1 MDFWTRIRKDSFEK
15 WYEII
20 YEPGTLEAIS
30 YTGGMETGRHILH
43 TASSVITLDAEVD
56 AAQFR
61 ANGSDLAFIRVWL
74 KDAEGNINMQA
85 KEQIRVD
92 VAGAGVLQGFGSA
105 DPDALNRYDS
115 NICETYDGSV
125 LAVIRAGTQKGEV
138 NIRFHAE
145 TGSDES
151 IRLMTK

>member
-1 MDFWTRIRKDSFEK
+1 MMM
-15 WYEII
+15 
-20 YEPGTLEAIS
+20 A
-30 YTGGMETGRHILH
+30 
-43 TASSVITLDAEVD
+43 
-56 AAQFR
+56 
-61 ANGSDLAFIRVWL
+61 
-74 KDAEGNINMQA
+74 A

-115 NICETYDGSV
+115 HLCETYDGSV

>member
-1 MDFWTRIRKDSFEK
+1 
-15 WYEII
+15 
-20 YEPGTLEAIS
+20 
-30 YTGGMETGRHILH
+30 METGRDILR
-43 TASSVITLDAEVD
+43 TASPVIKLDTEVD

-85 KEQIRVD
+85 KKQIRVD
-92 VAGAGVLQGFGSA
+92 VTGAGVLQGFGNA
-105 DPDALNRYDS
+105 DPDALNGYDS
-115 NICETYDGSV
+115 NICETFDGSA
-125 LAVIRAGTQKGEV
+125 LVIVRAGTQKGEV